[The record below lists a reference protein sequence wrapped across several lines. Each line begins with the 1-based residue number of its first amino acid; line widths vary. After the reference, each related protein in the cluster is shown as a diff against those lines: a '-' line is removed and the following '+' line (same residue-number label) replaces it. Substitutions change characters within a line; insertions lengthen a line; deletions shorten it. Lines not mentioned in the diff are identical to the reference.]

1 MKKILSID
9 GGGIRGIIPA
19 LVLAEIERSIGKPI
33 SEIFDLVAG
42 TSTGGILAL
51 GLSKDNGQGNPRY
64 SAKELVE
71 LYEREGEKIF
81 PKSLSRTIT
90 TAMGMIDEKYPRAG
104 IDAVLGS
111 YFGNDPLGSCLTKTL
126 ITSYDIEHREPYF
139 FKSWR
144 DEHRSIKMLDA
155 ARSTSAAP
163 TYFEPVQV
171 AVSNQIKTLIDGGVF
186 MNTPCVSAYAEA
198 LRIFPEE
205 REFLVVSL
213 GTGEQ
218 TRTIRYEQAKDWGA
232 IEWLRP
238 LLSCVFDGV
247 SDAANYQMKQLLEG
261 NYYRFQTKLETAL
274 DEMDNATPENI
285 ADLKTEAAI
294 LLKRDR
300 ENLMRLC
307 EVL

>member
-19 LVLAEIERSIGKPI
+19 LILAEIEQAIGKPV

-51 GLSKDNGQGNPRY
+51 ALSKDNGQGNPRY

-71 LYEREGEKIF
+71 LYEREGTKIF
-81 PKSLSRTIT
+81 PQSLLRNLT
-90 TAMGMIDEKYPRAG
+90 TVAGLADEKYPRDG
-104 IDAVLGS
+104 IDSVLGG
-111 YFGNDPLGSCLTKTL
+111 YFGNDLLDSCLTKTL
-126 ITSYDIEHREPYF
+126 ITAYDIEHREPFF

-144 DEHRSIKMLDA
+144 DEHRSIKLVDA
-155 ARSTSAAP
+155 ARATSAAP
-163 TYFEPVQV
+163 TYFEPVQI
-171 AVSNQIKTLIDGGVF
+171 AVSHQTKTLIDGGVF

-198 LRIFPEE
+198 LRIYPNE

-218 TRTIRYEQAKDWGA
+218 TRTIPYDQARNWGA

-261 NYYRFQTKLETAL
+261 NYYRFQTKLETAV

-285 ADLKTEAAI
+285 ADLKTESAI
-294 LLKRDR
+294 LLQRDR